1 MEVSVEIVVTGVALV
16 IFGVAF
22 DRAVS
27 EMERRPAGV
36 AGYASLLVVAG
47 VGITLLLLWPLLGME
62 AALTILFGFACSGA
76 PMVAGSMAR
85 HMRTRDAAVEELRQ
99 VQAELMGRPR
109 A

>member
-1 MEVSVEIVVTGVALV
+1 MEVSVEILVTGAALV
-16 IFGVAF
+16 IFGLGF

-36 AGYASLLVVAG
+36 AGYVSLLVVAG
-47 VGITLLLLWPLLGME
+47 VGITVLLLWPLLGTE
-62 AALTILFGFACSGA
+62 AALTLLFGFACSGV
-76 PMVAGSMAR
+76 PMVAGSVAR
-85 HMRTRDAAVEELRQ
+85 HMRTRDAEMEELRQ